1 MKTLIIFLLLT
12 STAQAQYGWPSYP
25 DPREWGPEEQERRL
39 PPPRPRGPQVVPCI
53 YYGDC
58 RAPRQQFNRP
68 RFQYPRYYDLYE
80 GEE

>member
-12 STAQAQYGWPSYP
+12 STAQAQQRSMPPWP

-58 RAPRQQFNRP
+58 KAPRQQYQRP

-80 GEE
+80 GE